1 VQEKREG
8 LRKSLSFFVPTLGA
22 APEPAM
28 PMKKGRSQKT
38 ISENISML
46 RKEGR
51 PAKQAVA
58 MAYSKAGKTRKKKGR
73 KK

>member
-1 VQEKREG
+1 
-8 LRKSLSFFVPTLGA
+8 
-22 APEPAM
+22 M
-28 PMKKGRSQKT
+28 PMKKGKSQKT

-58 MAYSKAGKTRKKKGR
+58 MAYSKAGKTRKKKG
-73 KK
+73 KKK

>member
-1 VQEKREG
+1 MQEKWEG
-8 LRKSLSFFVPTLGA
+8 PRKGPSFFAPTLGA
-22 APEPAM
+22 VPEPAM
-28 PMKKGRSQKT
+28 PMKKGKSQKT

-58 MAYSKAGKTRKKKGR
+58 MAYSKAGKTRKKKG
-73 KK
+73 KKK